1 MIEEILA
8 FQPEYFGKFKCDGT
22 KCDSHCCK
30 GWIITIDKQTYK
42 KYSSVKP
49 KSAAKNITS
58 KIPFDKDNN
67 LYKIKLKENGDC
79 PFLCEDKLCFIQRNY
94 GEDFLS
100 MVCSTYPR
108 IVYDFGD
115 LLERSL
121 TITCP
126 LAAELVLSPEESLAF
141 EQVTLKIP
149 KKSAYVVKYPKMSPK
164 FIPHLFEIQ
173 FAAISILQER
183 KLNIDQRLAT
193 LGFFLDS
200 LDELAEKQNF
210 AEIEPLSEF
219 YTSGRFLNDDFL
231 NVLSQI
237 EFKPNEFVKFMF
249 GGVLESL
256 YGGESNRKFDNTF
269 LQAVTKILKLQ
280 PDENDQIS
288 VREVAEIYSALA
300 TERKNFVQNFSSV
313 FENYLVNE
321 FFLNNH
327 PYKVAGTIRHN
338 YGVFVAAYKI
348 VELFSFCAFQETEN
362 SEEETKDKKFLIKI
376 LSTFANR
383 IDHNVTYLQELSK
396 FLQTKENTIAIISS
410 LLET

>member
-1 MIEEILA
+1 MG
-8 FQPEYFGKFKCDGT
+8 YDG
-22 KCDSHCCK
+22 
-30 GWIITIDKQTYK
+30 
-42 KYSSVKP
+42 
-49 KSAAKNITS
+49 
-58 KIPFDKDNN
+58 
-67 LYKIKLKENGDC
+67 
-79 PFLCEDKLCFIQRNY
+79 
-94 GEDFLS
+94 
-100 MVCSTYPR
+100 
-108 IVYDFGD
+108 
-115 LLERSL
+115 
-121 TITCP
+121 
-126 LAAELVLSPEESLAF
+126 VLSPEESLAF

-249 GGVLESL
+249 AGVLESL

-338 YGVFVAAYKI
+338 YGVLNCSAFVPFKKLKI
-348 VELFSFCAFQETEN
+348 RRKKLR
-362 SEEETKDKKFLIKI
+362 TKNF
-376 LSTFANR
+376 
-383 IDHNVTYLQELSK
+383 
-396 FLQTKENTIAIISS
+396 
-410 LLET
+410 